1 MNAQKIIL
9 KIIALFSVVRGYN
22 LVVLILAQYL
32 AVLFIFAPEVGHRQ
46 LLTNPRLD
54 GIILCSILCV
64 AAGYIINNFY
74 DLEKDELKRPLQVYL
89 QKQVSQG
96 FKLTVYIV
104 LNASALI
111 IAGMISLKV
120 FIFFLLYQ
128 FLVWFYS
135 HKINRF
141 ALIKNFYLVIIR
153 VMPFFALLVYFDN
166 FTFNLALHAI
176 FVTIL
181 FLIADIVK
189 DLTSQKA
196 DIIYNYDSIPIKY
209 GIDFTKV
216 LIASLLF
223 IDIIIGFVIIYRND
237 VGAMK
242 YFFIGAVFCFI
253 IIFFMIW
260 KLKTT
265 QEYKI
270 LHYFFKG
277 MIVAGVFSI
286 VLIEINPLTL
296 QTIAQNFNQRIK

>member
-1 MNAQKIIL
+1 MNVQKIIL
-9 KIIALFSVVRGYN
+9 KVFALFSVVRGYN
-22 LVVLILAQYL
+22 LIVLILAQYL
-32 AVLFIFAPEVGHRQ
+32 AALFIFAPEVGHRQ
-46 LLTNPRLD
+46 LLTNPKLD
-54 GIILCSILCV
+54 GLILCSILCV

-104 LNASALI
+104 LNALALI
-111 IAGMISLKV
+111 IAALISWKV
-120 FIFFLLYQ
+120 FVFFLVYQ

-141 ALIKNFYLVIIR
+141 ALIKNVYLIIIR
-153 VMPFFALLVYFDN
+153 VLPFFALLVYFDN
-166 FTFNLALHAI
+166 FTFNLALHAT
-176 FVTIL
+176 FLTIL
-181 FLIADIVK
+181 LLITDIVK
-189 DLTSQKA
+189 DLSSQKA
-196 DIIYNYDSIPIKY
+196 DLIYNYDSIPIKY
-209 GIDFTKV
+209 GVDFTKV
-216 LIASLLF
+216 LISCLIISEL
-223 IDIIIGFVIIYRND
+223 IIGFIILMKND

-242 YFFIGAVFCFI
+242 YFFIAANIAFTLI
-253 IIFFMIW
+253 LFMIW
-260 KLKTT
+260 RIKTT

-296 QTIAQNFNQRIK
+296 QTIAQNFNKRIN

>member
-1 MNAQKIIL
+1 M
-9 KIIALFSVVRGYN
+9 
-22 LVVLILAQYL
+22 
-32 AVLFIFAPEVGHRQ
+32 LFIFAPEVGHRQ

-296 QTIAQNFNQRIK
+296 QTIAQNFNQRIN

>member
-1 MNAQKIIL
+1 MNLQKIIL

-120 FIFFLLYQ
+120 FIFFLVYQ

-296 QTIAQNFNQRIK
+296 QTIAQNFNQRIN

>member
-1 MNAQKIIL
+1 MNVQKIIL
-9 KIIALFSVVRGYN
+9 KVFALFSVVRGYN
-22 LVVLILAQYL
+22 LIVLILAQYL
-32 AVLFIFAPEVGHRQ
+32 AALFIFAPEVGHRQ
-46 LLTNPRLD
+46 LLTNPKLD
-54 GIILCSILCV
+54 GLILCSILCV

-104 LNASALI
+104 LNAIALI
-111 IAGMISLKV
+111 IAALISWKV
-120 FIFFLLYQ
+120 FVFFLVYQ

-141 ALIKNFYLVIIR
+141 ALIKNFYLVVIR
-153 VMPFFALLVYFDN
+153 VMPFFALLVYFDH
-166 FTFNLALHAI
+166 FTFNLALHAT
-176 FVTIL
+176 FLTIL
-181 FLIADIVK
+181 LLITDIVK
-189 DLTSQKA
+189 DLSSQKA
-196 DIIYNYDSIPIKY
+196 DLIYNYDSIPIKY

-216 LIASLLF
+216 LISCLIITEL
-223 IDIIIGFVIIYRND
+223 IIGIIIIMKND

-242 YFFIGAVFCFI
+242 YFFIASNIAFTVILFI
-253 IIFFMIW
+253 IWRI
-260 KLKTT
+260 KSS
-265 QEYKI
+265 QAYKI

-296 QTIAQNFNQRIK
+296 QTIAQNFNQRIN

>member
-1 MNAQKIIL
+1 MNVQKIIL

-32 AVLFIFAPEVGHRQ
+32 AALFIFAPEVGHRQ

-96 FKLTVYIV
+96 FKLTVYIF
-104 LNASALI
+104 LNAIALI
-111 IAGMISLKV
+111 IAGLISWKV
-120 FIFFLLYQ
+120 FIFFLIYQ

-181 FLIADIVK
+181 FLITDIVK

-253 IIFFMIW
+253 IIFLMIW

-296 QTIAQNFNQRIK
+296 QTIAQNFNKRVN

>member
-1 MNAQKIIL
+1 
-9 KIIALFSVVRGYN
+9 
-22 LVVLILAQYL
+22 
-32 AVLFIFAPEVGHRQ
+32 
-46 LLTNPRLD
+46 
-54 GIILCSILCV
+54 
-64 AAGYIINNFY
+64 
-74 DLEKDELKRPLQVYL
+74 
-89 QKQVSQG
+89 
-96 FKLTVYIV
+96 
-104 LNASALI
+104 
-111 IAGMISLKV
+111 
-120 FIFFLLYQ
+120 
-128 FLVWFYS
+128 
-135 HKINRF
+135 
-141 ALIKNFYLVIIR
+141 
-153 VMPFFALLVYFDN
+153 MPFFALLVYFDN

-296 QTIAQNFNQRIK
+296 QTIAQNFNQRIN